1 MKKYIIFLL
10 LLFVFQTRLQ
20 AQYTVGSGGD
30 FTDLAEA
37 FDGINNSGT
46 NIGDVELQIISNL
59 TVSVTQV
66 LYEDG
71 YGGSNYSSVTIYPVS
86 SGLTISGS
94 VNGPLIDL
102 NGATNVIIDGRV
114 NRAGAA
120 DMTISNTNTG
130 TSASVIRFIESAGN
144 NTVSYCYIKGSGT
157 GASGGILHFS
167 TASQGNGN
175 DGNTIDH
182 NYISSSA
189 GGRPVNAIS
198 SSGTATRENSGNTI
212 SNNEIYNFLRN
223 STTSAGI
230 NLSSNTTG
238 WIISGNS
245 FYETASFAP
254 SANVTFYA
262 IQINNTSGT
271 GFNIEGNYIGGKA
284 ASCGGTAWT
293 KTTGSSPY
301 YNNPFFAINLNVGTA
316 ASSSVKNNTIKN
328 FSWSNSLNANWTAI
342 NIEAGAVIVGSL
354 SGNIIGDASSA
365 GSITVTGGASNTSIY
380 GINIASTGNIEC
392 RNNSVANMLNA
403 TTSSGS
409 ITAGINFSGGTGTN
423 IVGENFI
430 HHLEVSGSSTGS
442 AIYGIRISSGATT
455 YPNNIISLGG
465 NTSTTIYGIYETGIS
480 GNNNSLY
487 FNTIYL
493 SGSPASGTAPSYA
506 LYSAVTTN
514 TRNFRNNILFNARSN
529 SGASGSHYAIYIVSS
544 GGTITTDYNDYYVSG
559 TGGVLGYLSG
569 DKTTLADWKT
579 ATGQDANSV
588 SADPLLS
595 SAGGT
600 TADNYTPAAGQA
612 GTAGTGVLTDFNGS
626 TRSLTTPSMGAFE
639 TGVCTNPTSGG
650 TIATAQSG
658 CSPFNPAAFTSTL
671 PASGQ
676 LGTLEYKWQFSVTSS
691 STGFSDISSSN
702 SPTYDAG
709 DLTQTTW
716 YKRLARVT
724 CQADWS
730 GAAESNVIEVTVNPT
745 PSASITGT
753 LTACQSTTLTAVT
766 DASSP
771 SYVWYRDF
779 SILIG
784 EVSSTLYV
792 TTDGPYKVKVTDGT
806 TSCYQTSSASTVSIN
821 PLPTA
826 TITGTLNAC
835 VSTTLTANSDAASP
849 SYTWYKDNVEI
860 SGEVSSTLS
869 VTQSGGYK
877 FKVKNGIT
885 NCEQTSATSAV
896 TINPLP
902 TATISGTL
910 SACGSST
917 LTAGTDAASPSYVW
931 YRDNVEIGGEISATL
946 IVSSSGS
953 YKVKV
958 KNGITNCEQTSS
970 PSSVTITPLPS
981 ASITG
986 TLTAC
991 GSTTLTTVTD
1001 AASPSFIWYKDDVV
1015 IPGEV
1020 SSTLNVTTGGSYKVK
1035 VTDGLTSCEQTS
1047 SPSAVT
1053 INSYPSEGLQV
1064 DGTTTICSGTGTNI
1078 TVSSSESGVN
1088 YQLRND
1094 AGDINIG
1101 SPVAGTGGDILLP
1114 TGNLT
1119 STTSFNILATN
1130 AASSCSVE
1138 LNQTET
1144 VTVDPVSAGGT
1155 LSGGT
1160 PSITYGDITGTL
1172 TLTSYAGSII
1182 KWQKMEGAGSWQDI
1196 TNTSATYSETP
1207 VAAGSWQFRV
1217 EVKSGVC
1224 PEDYSNNVLI
1234 TVAQKDLTI
1243 QANDQ
1248 TKSYGTTFSFIGS
1261 EFTATGLVTG
1271 DAVSS
1276 ATITSAATPA
1286 TAGVTGSPYAIT
1298 ISSAIGTGLG
1308 NYLITYTNG
1317 SFTVSK
1323 ALLSY
1328 IADPQNKVTGTA
1340 NPVLT
1345 YSSSG
1350 WQNGE
1355 DESVLSTVP
1364 QISTT
1369 VDASTLPGIY
1379 AGAITISGGADDN
1392 YDFNYVAA
1400 DFTVTKLLQS
1410 ITFSPLSDVTYGDA
1424 DIDPGASSSS
1434 GLAVSYSSDNTAV
1447 ASIVN
1452 DKIHLAGA
1460 GSASITA
1467 SQPGDNEYEPAT
1479 DVLQTITVNKADLT
1493 FTADDK
1499 TRVYNTP
1506 NPGFSYT
1513 ITGFV
1518 NSETESVLDV
1528 LPAASS
1534 TAIQSTETG
1543 TYPITI
1549 TGGNDNNYNYL
1560 FVPGLLT
1567 ITKGDQVI
1575 TFNTYPQKLLVK
1587 DTYTLVATSTSDLPV
1602 TYESLDTDIATVSG
1616 DKVTGISNGNA
1627 RLRAYNAG
1635 DQNYNAG
1642 EAQVTTEVYS
1652 SHQNIM
1658 NLFTPNNDGI
1668 NDKWELPELATWGK
1682 CSVKVYS
1689 RWGQLVFSEKDYN
1702 NLWDGTSNG
1711 KPLPEGPYYF
1721 IIETENSGMVKGTVN
1736 IVR

>member
-1 MKKYIIFLL
+1 M
-10 LLFVFQTRLQ
+10 LLFVIRTEMQ
-20 AQYTVGSGGD
+20 AQYTVGTVGSGGD
-30 FTDLAEA
+30 FTDLEEA
-37 FDGINNSGT
+37 FDLINNSGFD
-46 NIGDVELQIISNL
+46 IGDIELQIITNI
-59 TVSVTQV
+59 TVTSTNV
-66 LYEDG
+66 LYQSG
-71 YGGSNYSSVTIYPVS
+71 YGGSYYSSIVIYPLS
-86 SGLTISGS
+86 SGLTISG
-94 VNGPLIDL
+94 NINAPLIDL

-114 NRAGAA
+114 NRAGVANL
-120 DMTISNTNTG
+120 TISNTNTG
-130 TSASVIRFIESAGN
+130 ISAATIRFTESAAN
-144 NTVSYCYIKGSGT
+144 NTIGYCNVKGSGT
-157 GASGGILHFS
+157 GTSAGIITFS
-167 TASQGNGN
+167 TSSAGTGNGN
-175 DGNTIDH
+175 DSNTIDH
-182 NYISSSA
+182 NYITSSTGS
-189 GGRPVNAIS
+189 RPVYTIF
-198 SSGTATRENSGNTI
+198 SSGTASRENSGNTI

-223 STTSAGI
+223 GTSSAGI

-238 WIISGNS
+238 WTISGNS

-254 SANVTFYA
+254 SANVTYYA
-262 IQINNTSGT
+262 IQINNTLGT
-271 GFNIEGNYIGGKA
+271 GFIVDGNYIGGKTA
-284 ASCGGTAWT
+284 LCGGTAWT
-293 KTTGSSPY
+293 KTTGASPY
-301 YNNPFFAINLNVGTA
+301 YYNPFYAINLNVGT
-316 ASSSVKNNTIKN
+316 STPSLVKNNTIKN
-328 FSWSNSLNANWTAI
+328 FSWANSSNATWTAI
-342 NIEAGAVIVGSL
+342 NIESGVVVVGSG

-365 GSITVTGGASNTSIY
+365 GSITVTGGASNTNVY
-380 GINIASTGNIEC
+380 GINVASAGNIEC
-392 RNNSVANMLNA
+392 RNNSIANMLNA

-409 ITAGINFSGGTGTN
+409 VTAGINFSGGTSTN

-430 HHLEVSGSSTGS
+430 HHLDVSGSSTGS
-442 AIYGIRISSGATT
+442 SVYGIKINSGATT
-455 YPNNIISLGG
+455 YQNNIISLAG
-465 NTSTTIYGIYETGIS
+465 NTATTIYGIYETGAT

-493 SGSPASGTAPSYA
+493 SGSPTTGTAPSYA

-514 TRNFRNNILFNARSN
+514 TRNFRNNIFFNARSN
-529 SGASGSHYAIYIVSS
+529 SGGASGSHYSIFIASPVV
-544 GGTITTDYNDYYVSG
+544 TITIDYNIYYVSG
-559 TGGVLGYLSG
+559 AGGVLGYLAG
-569 DKTTLADWKT
+569 DKTNLADWQT
-579 ATGQDANSV
+579 ATEQDANSV
-588 SADPLLS
+588 STDPLLS

-600 TADNYTPAAGQA
+600 SAANYSPTAGQT
-612 GTAGTGVLTDFNGS
+612 GTTGTGVLTDYNGS
-626 TRSLTTPSMGAFE
+626 TRSLTTPSIGAFE
-639 TGVCTNPTSGG
+639 TGVCTNPNSGG

-676 LGTLEYKWQFSVTSS
+676 LGTLEYKWQYSVTSS
-691 STGFSDISSSN
+691 SAGFIDIASSN
-702 SPTYDAG
+702 SLTYDAG

-724 CQADWS
+724 CQGDWS
-730 GAAESNVIEVTVNPT
+730 GAAESNILEVTVNPT
-745 PSASITGT
+745 PSVSITGI
-753 LTACQSTTLTAVT
+753 LTACQSTILTAAT
-766 DASSP
+766 DASFP

-779 SILIG
+779 SILSG

-806 TSCYQTSSASTVSIN
+806 TSCYQTSSVAAVSIN

-826 TITGTLNAC
+826 TITGAINTC
-835 VSTTLTANSDAASP
+835 VSTNLTANSDADSP
-849 SYTWYKDNVEI
+849 SYIWYKDNVEI
-860 SGEVSSTLS
+860 SDEILSTLA

-877 FKVKNGIT
+877 FKVKNGTT
-885 NCEQTSATSAV
+885 NCEQTSATSTV

-902 TATISGTL
+902 TATITGTL
-910 SACGSST
+910 SACGSTT

-931 YRDNVEIGGEISATL
+931 YKDNIEMTEETSSTL
-946 IVSSSGS
+946 VVTASGS

-958 KNGITNCEQTSS
+958 KNWTTNCEQTSS

-991 GSTTLTTVTD
+991 GSTTLTAVTD
-1001 AASPSFIWYKDDVV
+1001 GAFPSYVWYKDDVV
-1015 IPGEV
+1015 ITGEV
-1020 SSTLNVTTGGSYKVK
+1020 SSTLNVTFSGSYKVK
-1035 VTDGLTSCEQTS
+1035 VTDGVTSCEQTS

-1053 INSYPSEGLQV
+1053 INSYPSSGLQV
-1064 DGTTTICSGTGTNI
+1064 DGTTTICAGTGTDI
-1078 TVSSSESGVN
+1078 TVSASETGVN

-1094 AGDINIG
+1094 AGDINTG
-1101 SPVAGTGGDILLP
+1101 SPVAGTGGTISLP
-1114 TGNLT
+1114 TGNFTLT
-1119 STTSFNILATN
+1119 TTFNILATN
-1130 AASSCSVE
+1130 ATSSCSIE
-1138 LNQTET
+1138 LSETET

-1155 LSGGT
+1155 LSSGT
-1160 PSITYGDITGTL
+1160 PSITYGSETGTM
-1172 TLTSYAGSII
+1172 TLAGYTGAIV
-1182 KWQKMEGAGSWQDI
+1182 KWQKMEGSGSWQDI
-1196 TNTSATYSETP
+1196 SNTSASYSEIPET
-1207 VAAGSWQFRV
+1207 AGSWQYRV

-1224 PEDYSNNVLI
+1224 PEDYSNNVSI
-1234 TVAQKDLTI
+1234 TVAQKGLTI

-1248 TKSYGTTFSFIGS
+1248 TKSYGTAFTFTGN
-1261 EFTATGLVTG
+1261 EFTVTGLVTG

-1276 ATITSAATPA
+1276 ATITCTAASAAA
-1286 TAGVTGSPYAIT
+1286 EVAGSPYTIT
-1298 ISSAIGTGLG
+1298 VSSAVGSGLG
-1308 NYLITYTNG
+1308 NYIITYTDG

-1340 NPVLT
+1340 NPLLT
-1345 YSSSG
+1345 YSSTG

-1364 QISTT
+1364 QISTI
-1369 VDASTLPGIY
+1369 VDASTLPGVY
-1379 AGAITISGGADDN
+1379 SGAITILGGVDDN
-1392 YDFNYVAA
+1392 YAFNYVAA

-1410 ITFSPLSDVTYGDA
+1410 ITFGPLSDVTYGAA
-1424 DIDPGASSSS
+1424 DINPGASASS

-1447 ASIVN
+1447 AAIVN

-1460 GSASITA
+1460 GTASITA
-1467 SQPGDNEYEPAT
+1467 SQPGDDEYEPAT

-1499 TRVYNTP
+1499 TREYNTP
-1506 NPGFSYT
+1506 NPVFSFT

-1528 LPAASS
+1528 LPSANS

-1543 TYPITI
+1543 TYTI
-1549 TGGNDNNYNYL
+1549 TVSGGNNNNYNYL
-1560 FVPGLLT
+1560 FVPGVLT

-1575 TFNTYPQKLLVK
+1575 TFSSYPQRLLVK

-1616 DKVTGISNGNA
+1616 DEVTGVSKGNA
-1627 RLRAYNAG
+1627 RIRAYNAG

-1711 KPLPEGPYYF
+1711 DPVPEGPYYF
-1721 IIETENSGMVKGTVN
+1721 IIETENAGMVKGTVN